1 MRCGTASSGFSLL
14 EAIVA
19 AAVIG
24 IFSLGTI
31 EVLLTMNRNAARIR
45 VMNMAKAAVLEKV
58 QDLQTAP
65 WLPQDDPPVVPAHL
79 LVGKHTEKIDIG
91 DVSSGIGEIPATLTT
106 TVTEVPN
113 EVNADI
119 RRLEVVIDY
128 TYLGRPQTYSVT
140 TMRAPDK
147 LLPPSVND

>member
-1 MRCGTASSGFSLL
+1 
-14 EAIVA
+14 
-19 AAVIG
+19 
-24 IFSLGTI
+24 
-31 EVLLTMNRNAARIR
+31 